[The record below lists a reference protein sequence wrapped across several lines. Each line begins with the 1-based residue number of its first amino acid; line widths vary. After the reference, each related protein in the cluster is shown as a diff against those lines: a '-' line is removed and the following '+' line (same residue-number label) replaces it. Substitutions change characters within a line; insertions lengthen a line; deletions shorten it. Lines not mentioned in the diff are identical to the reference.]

1 MTVSWSNLV
10 DVAKGAG
17 MAGKKK
23 WIKPE
28 AKSPPS
34 AAAVEKADPKP
45 ATKRSGDMRRAAMY
59 GKTK

>member
-1 MTVSWSNLV
+1 
-10 DVAKGAG
+10 

-28 AKSPPS
+28 AKSPPP
-34 AAAVEKADPKP
+34 AAAVEKSDPKP